1 MARKSLIARQE
12 KRERLVAKYAKL
24 RAELK
29 EKGDFEALQK
39 LPKDSSPVRLNN
51 RCMFTGRVRS
61 YYRKFGVSRLVLREM
76 ALRGEI
82 PGLKKSSW

>member
-1 MARKSLIARQE
+1 MARLSSKVREE
-12 KRERLVAKYAKL
+12 KRKKMYEKYAKL

-29 EKGDFEALQK
+29 AKGDFDALQA
-39 LPKDSSPVRLNN
+39 LPRNSSPTRLKN
-51 RCMFTGRVRS
+51 RCMFTGRSRG

>member
-1 MARKSLIARQE
+1 MARKSIIARDD
-12 KRERLVAKYAKL
+12 KRRKLVARFKKV
-24 RAELK
+24 REELK
-29 EKGDFEALQK
+29 KKGEYEELQK
-39 LPKDSSPVRLNN
+39 LPRNSSPVRLKN
-51 RCMFTGRVRS
+51 RCMFTGRGRS